1 MTTST
6 ATTEF
11 DAREALRQHF
21 EKNALTAFDS
31 CIELMKQRDFYLHAL
46 SKIEQGADL
55 SGELPE
61 LRQIKM
67 SVAKKVVKQLIK
79 ETEKAVALVWESPLK
94 IFTTNIRSSSDKF
107 SLLPCF
113 DAIYTTKS
121 NSGVVKIAIKTW
133 RRNLTVSVEG
143 NESACLSVHGQIVM
157 AGMRKDFD

>member
-31 CIELMKQRDFYLHAL
+31 CIELLKQRDFYLHAL

-61 LRQIKM
+61 LRKLKI
-67 SVAKKVVKQLIK
+67 SVVKKVVKQLIRD
-79 ETEKAVALVWESPLK
+79 TEKAAALVWESPLK
-94 IFTTNIRSSSDKF
+94 VFTTSARSSIDEL
-107 SLLPCF
+107 SLLPIF
-113 DAIYTTKS
+113 DALYTAKS
-121 NSGVVKIAIKTW
+121 KSGAVKITVKTW
-133 RRNLTVSVEG
+133 RRNLTVAVEG
-143 NESACLSVHGQIVM
+143 NESACYSVYGQLVM
-157 AGMRKDFD
+157 AGMRRNFD